1 MEGFEQGWHYAGNE
15 WIHATVLKAQ
25 TTKYGHKKDRAK

>member
-1 MEGFEQGWHYAGNE
+1 MEGFEQGRHYAEGE